1 MFESSKLGDSL
12 ITNDAQ
18 ASASSSSPTERVPA
32 VQIDKSHRDEFLY
45 KFPFSQQTYYMVR
58 PIENVHIYLWI
69 LKDLSWAQDWDYPA
83 MIFGT
88 LALIYCVLLFY
99 EAFSLRSY
107 YEAYMAVG
115 TTLWLAAN
123 YVWMAGE
130 P

>member
-1 MFESSKLGDSL
+1 MIESSKLRDSL
-12 ITNDAQ
+12 INKDAQ
-18 ASASSSSPTERVPA
+18 ASASSSSPTECVST
-32 VQIDKSHRDEFLY
+32 DKFVY

-58 PIENVHIYLWI
+58 PIANIHIYLWI

-83 MIFGT
+83 RIFGT
-88 LALIYCVLLFY
+88 IALIYCVLLFY
-99 EAFSLRSY
+99 EALVLRSY

-123 YVWMAGE
+123 YVWMEGE